1 MKGGFEMKI
10 FKTLFLFFIIII
22 VTTMSLYYPKM
33 HANSQVV
40 PQKQIKTAVLLF
52 SFDDPYISLVR
63 KGLEEIQNKNNNS
76 INFTF
81 YDGKRNQ
88 SIQNTLLDSALQNDY
103 DLLLINLVDLDQNT
117 VESVIY
123 KAKQK
128 NIPIILFNTV
138 PFETA
143 PIKSYNKALV
153 ISTDAVQSGILQGDL
168 ITNEWNSNK
177 NNIDRNGDNT
187 LQYIMLKGPNNIT
200 VTNARS
206 LYSISTINKSGIK
219 TQEIL
224 SKTCN
229 WDEKCAEDSIR
240 LLFLTYGK
248 NIEAIISNNDA
259 MAIGAINALQSY
271 GYNKGDKSKYI
282 PVFGI
287 DGIPKA
293 IDLINSG
300 IMSGTV
306 LQDPNQTAESLY
318 VVGMNL
324 ANNLPPLQGTNYKFD
339 ETGVTINMPYH
350 EYKQIKP

>member
-1 MKGGFEMKI
+1 MKN
-10 FKTLFLFFIIII
+10 FKRILKSILVIILITVTFI
-22 VTTMSLYYPKM
+22 
-33 HANSQVV
+33 NSITSNKCATAQAV

-63 KGLEEIQNKNNNS
+63 KGLEEIQNKNTS
-76 INFTF
+76 SVDFTF

-88 SIQNTLLDSALQNDY
+88 DIQNALLDSVLQSDY
-103 DLLLINLVDLDQNT
+103 DLLLINLVDLDQST

-138 PFETA
+138 PIETA
-143 PIKSYNKALV
+143 PIKSYKKALV
-153 ISTDAVQSGILQGDL
+153 ISTNAIQSGILQGDL
-168 ITNEWNSNK
+168 VINEWNSSKNVVDK
-177 NNIDRNGDNT
+177 NNDNI

-200 VTNARS
+200 VTTARS
-206 LYSISTINKSGIK
+206 LYSILTINQSGIK

-240 LLFLTYGK
+240 LLFLTHGK

-271 GYNKGDKSKYI
+271 GYNKGDDSKYI

-287 DGIPKA
+287 DGIPEA
-293 IDLINSG
+293 TDLINRG

-306 LQDPNQTAESLY
+306 LQDPNETAEALY
-318 VVGMNL
+318 VIGMNL
-324 ANNLPPLQGTNYKFD
+324 ANNLNPLQGTNYKFD

-350 EYKQIKP
+350 EYKPQKQ

>member
-1 MKGGFEMKI
+1 
-10 FKTLFLFFIIII
+10 
-22 VTTMSLYYPKM
+22 
-33 HANSQVV
+33 
-40 PQKQIKTAVLLF
+40 AVLLF

-63 KGLEEIQNKNNNS
+63 KGLEEIQNKNTS
-76 INFTF
+76 SVDFTF

-88 SIQNTLLDSALQNDY
+88 NIQNALLDSVLQSDY
-103 DLLLINLVDLDQNT
+103 NLLLINLVDLDQST

-128 NIPIILFNTV
+128 NIPLILFNTV
-138 PFETA
+138 PFETI
-143 PIKSYNKALV
+143 PIKSYSKALV
-153 ISTDAVQSGILQGDL
+153 ISTDAIQSGVLQGDL
-168 ITNEWNSNK
+168 IINEWNSNK
-177 NNIDRNGDNT
+177 NDIDRNGDNA
-187 LQYIMLKGPNNIT
+187 LQYILLKGPNNIT

-229 WDEKCAEDSIR
+229 WDENCAEDSIK
-240 LLFLTYGK
+240 LLFLSYGK

-259 MAIGAINALQSY
+259 MAIGAVNSLQSY

-287 DGIPKA
+287 DGIPEA
-293 IDLINSG
+293 IDLIDRG

-306 LQDPNQTAESLY
+306 SQDPNQTAEALY

-324 ANNLPPLQGTNYKFD
+324 A
-339 ETGVTINMPYH
+339 
-350 EYKQIKP
+350 

>member
-1 MKGGFEMKI
+1 MKN
-10 FKTLFLFFIIII
+10 FKRILKSILVIILIT
-22 VTTMSLYYPKM
+22 VTFV
-33 HANSQVV
+33 NSITSNKCATAQAVL
-40 PQKQIKTAVLLF
+40 QKQIKTAVLLF

-63 KGLEEIQNKNNNS
+63 KGLEEIQNKNTS
-76 INFTF
+76 SVDFTF

-88 SIQNTLLDSALQNDY
+88 DIQNALLDSVLQSDY
-103 DLLLINLVDLDQNT
+103 DLLLLNLVDLNQST

-138 PFETA
+138 PLETA

-153 ISTDAVQSGILQGDL
+153 ISTDAIQSGILQGDL
-168 ITNEWNSNK
+168 VTNEWNSSKNVVDK
-177 NNIDRNGDNT
+177 NNDNI

-200 VTNARS
+200 VTTARS
-206 LYSISTINKSGIK
+206 LYSISTVNQSGIK

-287 DGIPKA
+287 DGIPEA
-293 IDLINSG
+293 TDLINRG

-306 LQDPNQTAESLY
+306 SQDPNETAEALY
-318 VVGMNL
+318 VIGMNL
-324 ANNLPPLQGTNYKFD
+324 ANNLNPLQGTNYKFD

-350 EYKQIKP
+350 EYKTQKQ